1 MHIIFLGPPGSGKG
15 TQSVKV
21 TEAFDIPHI
30 STGDIFRAAIANKT
44 PAGIKAKEYVDKG
57 MLVPDEVTIA
67 VVEERIVQSDCQKG
81 FLFDGFPRTIAQ
93 AEALD
98 RLTAKLNIKLDA
110 VVDLVVDKNVLLDR
124 IVGRKVCPK
133 CGASYHVKNMPPKKE
148 GICDICGSE
157 LVTRKDDNPEAMK
170 IRLDAYEKETAP
182 LTSYYEKKGLLKKID
197 ALQDIDK
204 VTMDILKCLKEK

>member
-21 TEAFDIPHI
+21 EEAFKIPHI

-44 PAGIKAKEYVDKG
+44 PAGLKAKEYVDKG

-67 VVEERIVQSDCQKG
+67 VVEERLVQDDCKKG

-93 AEALD
+93 AEALEG
-98 RLTAKLNIKLDA
+98 LTKKLNIKLDA
-110 VVDLVVDKNVLLDR
+110 VIDLVVDKNVLLDR

-133 CGASYHVKNMPPKKE
+133 CGASYHIKNMPPKKE

-157 LVTRKDDNPEAMK
+157 LITRKDDNPEAMK

-204 VTMDILKCLKEK
+204 VTTDILNCLKEK